1 MWDKYSLY
9 IFLLWFGLCRLVLR
23 KDRVRRIACG
33 VSGNPIWD
41 FLSLCRSKG
50 VEQTFAPPASAMP
63 VCLCSKPLWVLSG
76 KEREKLCR
84 LHKSNSKSTSKDG
97 SSPKCRLL
105 LRPIAKVERAPAAS
119 TSLEDCPASLPQEE
133 VRSAPVSA
141 MNLPPPIHGEPK
153 VPGNPSPSGEWLTLP
168 LYILSCSVNW
178 SLSFLWRLLLDNC
191 VTENVGWSLREVLGR
206 VKL

>member
-9 IFLLWFGLCRLVLR
+9 IFLWFLCRLVLR

-50 VEQTFAPPASAMP
+50 VEQTFAPLHLPCLCASAQNLYE
-63 VCLCSKPLWVLSG
+63 CYLG
-76 KEREKLCR
+76 RKEKKLCR

-119 TSLEDCPASLPQEE
+119 TSLEDCPVSLPQR
-133 VRSAPVSA
+133 RSKICPCVCHESA
-141 MNLPPPIHGEPK
+141 TTHTRWTICR
-153 VPGNPSPSGEWLTLP
+153 W
-168 LYILSCSVNW
+168 
-178 SLSFLWRLLLDNC
+178 
-191 VTENVGWSLREVLGR
+191 TESSWQP
-206 VKL
+206 

>member
-1 MWDKYSLY
+1 VWDKYSVY
-9 IFLLWFGLCRLVLR
+9 IFLCRFVLR

-119 TSLEDCPASLPQEE
+119 TSLEDCPAPR
-133 VRSAPVSA
+133 RSKICPCVCHESA
-141 MNLPPPIHGEPK
+141 TTHTR
-153 VPGNPSPSGEWLTLP
+153 W
-168 LYILSCSVNW
+168 
-178 SLSFLWRLLLDNC
+178 
-191 VTENVGWSLREVLGR
+191 TESSWQP
-206 VKL
+206 